1 LKALRKG
8 AFMPKTITIRL
19 KDDIY
24 DLFKKAADGEK
35 RSISNFIEWATY
47 SYLYEELF
55 VSDNEMKDI
64 IKGKNSLNV
73 GLKEAKQGKYHI
85 VK

>member
-1 LKALRKG
+1 
-8 AFMPKTITIRL
+8 MPKTITIRL

-55 VSDNEMKDI
+55 VSNNEMKDI
-64 IKGKNSLNV
+64 LKDKSSLNV
-73 GLKEAKQGKYHI
+73 GIKEAKQGKYHL

>member
-1 LKALRKG
+1 MEVI
-8 AFMPKTITIRL
+8 MPKTITIRL

-24 DLFKKAADGEK
+24 DLFKKAAEGEK

-64 IKGKNSLNV
+64 LKNKNSLNV
-73 GLKEAKQGKYHI
+73 GIKEAKQGKYHL